1 MTDASGACLM
11 ELRHLRYF
19 AVVAEELNIGRAAE
33 RLHIVQ
39 PALSRQMQALEGELE
54 VVLFDRL
61 PRGIR
66 LTPAGE
72 QLALDAR
79 RILREVAETA
89 DRVMRTGRGELGA
102 LTIGFVDTMSWGGIV
117 PATMRTLQ
125 HDHPGIALR
134 TIATSSVEQQ
144 AAIRDGR
151 LDAGFCFYCDP
162 EDATI
167 RGIPVLRDDIVL
179 AVPAGS
185 ALAQRASVSFVDL
198 KNEPFVWFPRGS
210 APRFHEDLMAACR
223 ARGFTPHVA
232 HYGASA
238 VSILGL
244 VGAGLGVAFQPQST
258 QHRKPE
264 SVTLVPVDD
273 LDLAV
278 TMDLVWRPDNN
289 APALSILVDVV
300 QGLLAPDSR
309 TAGGPLERS
318 DRPRTDPLG
327 RGPLVS
333 GTSTK
338 PPPASS
344 RSPVSTYEACL
355 NVR

>member
-1 MTDASGACLM
+1 M

-54 VVLFDRL
+54 VALFDRL

-72 QLALDAR
+72 QLALDAQ
-79 RILREVAETA
+79 RILRDVADTV
-89 DRVMRTGRGELGA
+89 DRLMRTGRGELGV

-117 PATMRTLQ
+117 PATMRALQ
-125 HDHPGIALR
+125 CDHPGIALR
-134 TIATSSVEQQ
+134 TVAMSSVEQQ

-151 LDAGFCFYCDP
+151 LDAGFCFYRDL
-162 EDATI
+162 EDAAIT
-167 RGIPVLRDDIVL
+167 GIPVLRDDIVL
-179 AVPAGS
+179 AVPARS
-185 ALAQRASVSFVDL
+185 ALAQRASVSLADL
-198 KNEPFVWFPRGS
+198 TDEPFVWFPRTS

-223 ARGFTPHVA
+223 VRGFVPHVA

-244 VGAGLGVAFQPQST
+244 VGAGLGIAFEPQST
-258 QHRKPE
+258 RYRKPE
-264 SVTLVPVDD
+264 SVTLVPIDD
-273 LDLAV
+273 LTLAV
-278 TMDLVWRPDNN
+278 TMDLAWRLDNN

-300 QGLLAPDSR
+300 QGLLGSDAQ
-309 TAGGPLERS
+309 TAGS
-318 DRPRTDPLG
+318 
-327 RGPLVS
+327 
-333 GTSTK
+333 
-338 PPPASS
+338 PA
-344 RSPVSTYEACL
+344 
-355 NVR
+355 

>member
-54 VVLFDRL
+54 VALFDRL

-72 QLALDAR
+72 QLALDAQ
-79 RILREVAETA
+79 RILRDVADTV
-89 DRVMRTGRGELGA
+89 DRLMRTGRGELGV

-117 PATMRTLQ
+117 PATMRALQ
-125 HDHPGIALR
+125 CDHPGIALR
-134 TIATSSVEQQ
+134 TVAMSSVEQQ

-151 LDAGFCFYCDP
+151 LDAGFCFYRDL
-162 EDATI
+162 EDAAIT
-167 RGIPVLRDDIVL
+167 GIPVLRDDIVL
-179 AVPAGS
+179 AVPARS
-185 ALAQRASVSFVDL
+185 ALAQRASVSLADL
-198 KNEPFVWFPRGS
+198 TDEPFVWFPRTS

-223 ARGFTPHVA
+223 VRGLVPHVA

-244 VGAGLGVAFQPQST
+244 VGAGLGIAFEPQST
-258 QHRKPE
+258 RYRKPE
-264 SVTLVPVDD
+264 SVTLVPIDD
-273 LDLAV
+273 LTLAV
-278 TMDLVWRPDNN
+278 TMDLAWRLDNN

-300 QGLLAPDSR
+300 QGLLGSDAQ
-309 TAGGPLERS
+309 TAGS
-318 DRPRTDPLG
+318 
-327 RGPLVS
+327 
-333 GTSTK
+333 
-338 PPPASS
+338 PA
-344 RSPVSTYEACL
+344 
-355 NVR
+355 

>member
-1 MTDASGACLM
+1 MTDASGACFV

-19 AVVAEELNIGRAAE
+19 VVVAEELNIGRAAE

-39 PALSRQMQALEGELE
+39 PALSRQMQALESELE
-54 VVLFDRL
+54 VALFDRL

-66 LTPAGE
+66 LTHAGE

-79 RILREVAETA
+79 RILRDVADTA

-117 PATMRTLQ
+117 PATMRALQ
-125 HDHPGIALR
+125 RDHPGIALR

-162 EDATI
+162 EDAAIT
-167 RGIPVLRDDIVL
+167 GIPVLRDDIVL

-185 ALAQRASVSFVDL
+185 ALAQRASVSLADL
-198 KNEPFVWFPRGS
+198 TDEPFVWFPRRS

-232 HYGASA
+232 HYGESA
-238 VSILGL
+238 ISILGL
-244 VGAGLGVAFQPQST
+244 VGAGLGIALQPKST
-258 QHRKPE
+258 RYRKPE
-264 SVTLVPVDD
+264 SVTLVPIDD

-278 TMDLVWRPDNN
+278 TMDLAWRPDNN

-300 QGLLAPDSR
+300 RGLLDPDAQ
-309 TAGGPLERS
+309 TAGSPALEI
-318 DRPRTDPLG
+318 G
-327 RGPLVS
+327 Q
-333 GTSTK
+333 
-338 PPPASS
+338 A
-344 RSPVSTYEACL
+344 TY
-355 NVR
+355 